1 MEQNGEE
8 YKKILTEIIQKQ
20 IIILGP
26 DIAIIKARNVVSLT
40 ITDDGTVTAIE
51 GDPRPALQQL
61 IDEYVSLSGLIVK
74 KTMEPLLAKYPS
86 IKVPNPV
93 LKA

>member
-40 ITDDGTVTAIE
+40 ITDDGRVTAIE
-51 GDPRPALQQL
+51 GDPRPALQKL